1 MTDKNVKVRIAPS
14 PSGYVHVGTARMAIC
29 NFLFARHYK
38 GQFLVRIEDTDTER
52 SDQSLID
59 PILDAI
65 KWLGC
70 NWDGEIVR
78 QSERTEI
85 YKKYAQQIL
94 ESGKG
99 YRCFCTQE
107 QLEQDRKKDRENK
120 EAPERH
126 NRCYYLTQEEIDSK
140 LQAGEKYTIRLF
152 IPDGETSYD
161 DIVLSKVSRK
171 NEDIEDFIIARSN
184 GTAVYNLAVVV
195 DDHEMGITHVIR
207 GNDHVTNTFKQIHIY
222 NALGFDLPKFG
233 HMPLI
238 LRPDKRKVSKR
249 LGDKGIG
256 EFQKEGFLPEALFNY
271 LCLLGWS
278 PKTDSEIYSVKEF
291 IDIFTE
297 KNFNSSN
304 AVFDENKLV
313 AFNKEHITLKPAYE
327 LAVLVAPLFYE
338 ADIQSKYWFET
349 RWEYLCKVIEALKGR
364 VKKLSDFVDMGSYFF
379 QFDYKYDE
387 KAKAKHFIPENIELM
402 EALIERFEKLSEF
415 THENTEQVIT
425 ELAEKKQ
432 IKKAALIHPTR
443 LAVSGVPGG
452 PGLYDLLVL
461 LTKPIVIERMKKAIE
476 YIKQN
481 N

>member
-29 NFLFARHYK
+29 NFLFARHYG
-38 GQFLVRIEDTDTER
+38 GQFLVRIEDTDAER

-65 KWLGC
+65 KWLRC
-70 NWDGEIVR
+70 DWDGEIVR

-107 QLEQDRKKDRENK
+107 QLEQDRKKERENK

-126 NRCYYLTQEEIDSK
+126 NRCYYLTPDEIDSK
-140 LQAGEKYTIRLF
+140 LKAGEKFTIRLF

-161 DIVLSKVSRK
+161 DIVLSEVSRK
-171 NEDIEDFIIARSN
+171 NEDIEDFIIARSD

-222 NALGFDLPKFG
+222 NALGFNLPKFG

-249 LGDKGIG
+249 LGDKGVG
-256 EFQKEGFLPEALFNY
+256 EFQAEGFLPESLFNY

-278 PKTDSEIYSVKEF
+278 PKTDREIYSIKEF
-291 IDIFTE
+291 IEIFTE
-297 KNFNSSN
+297 KNFNPSN

-313 AFNKEHITLKPAYE
+313 AFNKEHISLKPTHE

-349 RWEYLCKVIEALKGR
+349 RWEYLCQVIEALKSR

-402 EALIERFEKLSEF
+402 EALIEKFDKLSQF

-425 ELAEKKQ
+425 ELSEERD

>member
-52 SDQSLID
+52 SDQSLVD
-59 PILDAI
+59 PILNAI

-70 NWDGEIVR
+70 DWDGEIIR

-85 YKKYAQQIL
+85 YKKYAQKIL
-94 ESGKG
+94 DNGKG

-107 QLEQDRKKDRENK
+107 QLEQDRKKERENK
-120 EAPERH
+120 EAPQRH
-126 NRCYYLTQEEIDSK
+126 NRCYNLTQDEIDSK
-140 LQAGEKYTIRLF
+140 LSSGEKYTIRLF
-152 IPDGETSYD
+152 IPDGETTYD
-161 DIVLSKVSRK
+161 DIVLSEVSRK

-222 NALGFDLPKFG
+222 NALGFDQPTFG
-233 HMPLI
+233 HVPLI

-249 LGDKGIG
+249 LGDKGVG
-256 EFQKEGFLPEALFNY
+256 EFQAEGFLPEALFNY

-278 PKTDSEIYSVKEF
+278 PKTDQEIYSVQEL

-297 KNFNSSN
+297 KNFNPSN
-304 AVFDENKLV
+304 AVFDENKLL
-313 AFNKEHITLKPAYE
+313 AFNKEHISLKATHE
-327 LAVLVAPLFYE
+327 LAALVAPLFYE

-349 RWEYLCKVIEALKGR
+349 RWEYLCQVIEALKGR

-387 KAKAKHFIPENIELM
+387 KAKEKHFIPDNIELM
-402 EALIERFEKLSEF
+402 EALIESFEKLPEF

-425 ELAEKKQ
+425 ELAEQKQ

-443 LAVSGVPGG
+443 LATSGVPGG

-461 LTKPIVIERMKKAIE
+461 LTKPVVIERIKKAIE
-476 YIKQN
+476 YIKKN